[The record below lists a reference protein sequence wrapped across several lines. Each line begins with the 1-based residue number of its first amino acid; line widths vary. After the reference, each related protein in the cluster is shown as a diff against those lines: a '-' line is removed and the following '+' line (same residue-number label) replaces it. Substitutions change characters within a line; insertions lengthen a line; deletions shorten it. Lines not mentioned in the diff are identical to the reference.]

1 MSVAV
6 IGAGPA
12 GCAVATHLARAGV
25 AVGLIDPD
33 QRPPLIVGESLVP
46 AVMPLLREL
55 DVEAAVAAGSTYKPG
70 ATFVLAGGQRV
81 RTLRFSTIP
90 DTELTYAYNVPRDVY
105 DVVLR
110 DNAVAAGARWV
121 PVRAQLERVGED
133 GVRLSEATLAACDG
147 VFGGAHPSLIIDA
160 TGRSRLVARTLGL
173 PSTEGPRKDTAL
185 FAHVEGVPVIDE
197 GHVHTDVLERGWSWR
212 IPLPGRVSVGF
223 VVPTDH
229 ADTKGATAEE
239 RFDTLIRTDAVARGW
254 HAEPRRLSP
263 VLKYNNYQLVSHRG
277 AGPGWALVGDAFGF
291 VDPVFSS
298 GMLIGLTSARQLAD
312 AVLAGTPAAMVGYER
327 QVQHHLRSWQRAVAH
342 FYSGRLFTL
351 LDAGEDWE
359 RGAVGARVAPHF
371 RRHIPR
377 VFTGEATT
385 ARYSLGLLDRMCQHA
400 LMGRDPT
407 PYAVR

>member
-12 GCAVATHLARAGV
+12 GCAVATHLARAGKAV
-25 AVGLIDPD
+25 ALIDPGT
-33 QRPPLIVGESLVP
+33 RPPLIVGESLVP
-46 AVMPLLREL
+46 AVMPLLRALGVEL
-55 DVEAAVAAGSTYKPG
+55 QVAASSTYKPG

-90 DTELTYAYNVPRDVY
+90 DTELTYAYNVSRDVY
-105 DVVLR
+105 DVALR
-110 DNAVAAGARWV
+110 DNAVAAGVTWV
-121 PVRAQLERVGED
+121 PVRAQVERVGED
-133 GVRLSEATLAACDG
+133 GVRLSDATLSACGG

-160 TGRSRLVARTLGL
+160 TGRSRLFARTLEL
-173 PSTEGPRKDTAL
+173 AATEGPRKDTAL

-197 GHVHTDVLERGWSWR
+197 GHVHTDLLERGWAWR

-229 ADTKGATAEE
+229 AEAHGATSEE
-239 RFDTLIRTDAVARGW
+239 RFDALIRTDAVARGW
-254 HAEPRRLSP
+254 HAEARRVSP
-263 VLKYNNYQLVSHRG
+263 VLRYNNYQLVSHRG
-277 AGPGWALVGDAFGF
+277 VGPGWALVGDAFGF

-298 GMLIGLTSARQLAD
+298 GMLVGLTSAQQLAD
-312 AVLAGTPAAMVGYER
+312 AVVAGTPAAMAAYEA
-327 QVQHHLRSWQRAVAH
+327 QVRHHLWSWQRAVAH

-359 RGAVGARVAPHF
+359 RGAVGALVAPHF